1 MINWTK
7 IVSYMLSLFFLITG
21 IVNQNLIMIL
31 ISVSYFAFSYF
42 NLGCL
47 KQNCSIDD
55 TKTK

>member
-7 IVSYMLSLFFLITG
+7 IVSYILSLFFVIAG
-21 IVNQNLIMIL
+21 IVNGNLIMII

-42 NLGCL
+42 NMGCL

-55 TKTK
+55 TKSK

>member
-7 IVSYMLSLFFLITG
+7 IVSYSLSIFFLIAG
-21 IVNQNLIMIL
+21 IINENLVMI
-31 ISVSYFAFSYF
+31 IVSVSYFAFSYF

-55 TKTK
+55 TKSK